1 MVVDGDDH
9 DNLHPM
15 SYVDTDSS
23 VLTGEFRTPQDQMA
37 KIKLDSYIHCS
48 PCVFRTQA
56 QYCYQPWHWIARRSC
71 STCGGGG
78 DARLGRIVNRARNFR
93 RDSYIRAFGPSYNA
107 DAIIELNQ
115 VFDFYDGGGLDMSFL
130 GAAQVSKSGD
140 VNVSRMSKSRLTGPG
155 GFIDISQSTKNLYF
169 MTPFTT
175 KGLELNIP
183 GDGTL

>member
-1 MVVDGDDH
+1 M
-9 DNLHPM
+9 
-15 SYVDTDSS
+15 
-23 VLTGEFRTPQDQMA
+23 
-37 KIKLDSYIHCS
+37 KLDIRK
-48 PCVFRTQA
+48 V
-56 QYCYQPWHWIARRSC
+56 IARRASFGLKPNTVVNLGIGLPEGVAAVAAEEGMLAYVTL
-71 STCGGGG
+71 STEPGTFGGIPASGH
-78 DARLGRIVNRARNFR
+78 N
-93 RDSYIRAFGPSYNA
+93 FGPSYNA
-107 DAIIELNQ
+107 DALVEMNQ
-115 VFDFYDGGGLDMSFL
+115 MFDFYDGGGLDMSFL